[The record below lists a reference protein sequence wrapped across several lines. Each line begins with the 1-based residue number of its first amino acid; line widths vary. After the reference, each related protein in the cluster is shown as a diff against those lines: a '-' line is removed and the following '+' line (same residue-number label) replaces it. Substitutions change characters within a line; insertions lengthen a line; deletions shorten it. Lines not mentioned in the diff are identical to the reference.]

1 MYKAA
6 VCGQTR
12 SCEGHTLPHG
22 KPKGD
27 HSLWQ
32 PKTAAI
38 TARIRPLP
46 RLQPHA
52 STDHQQRHQRAQA
65 PQPVHQGCRRRER
78 QELHEQ
84 PFQQRQKQ
92 PLTLPFAPD
101 AGPGEPSS
109 FLKAK
114 PAALRHCFPV
124 RKAAGFRVFI
134 FRWGRTAAT
143 VYQTARAHGS
153 ADRSDTAS
161 PAGTRSRWKHGIP
174 PGKRALPRWPCW
186 RCGPA

>member
-1 MYKAA
+1 MATENRSNNCKN
-6 VCGQTR
+6 QTSNRTSSQTTNSATNSATNEHKHPNQYTKGADDESAKNSTSSR
-12 SCEGHTLPHG
+12 S
-22 KPKGD
+22 
-27 HSLWQ
+27 SNA
-32 PKTAAI
+32 KTAAD
-38 TARIRPLP
+38 A
-46 RLQPHA
+46 A
-52 STDHQQRHQRAQA
+52 
-65 PQPVHQGCRRRER
+65 
-78 QELHEQ
+78 
-84 PFQQRQKQ
+84 
-92 PLTLPFAPD
+92 FAPD
-101 AGPGEPSS
+101 GPRARTSDLS
-109 FLKAK
+109 QIAK

-143 VYQTARAHGS
+143 VFQTARAHGS